1 MVAHQAIGVDHPVE
15 SINRFGQHL
24 QKQRPVGV
32 VPIDIL
38 PPVTTRSDVIKA
50 VREFEAEGASHGGII
65 SKTSRSGK
73 RKDLT
78 PALMTP
84 ALRSGKRKDLTPALL
99 TPALFLHTVPVK

>member
-15 SINRFGQHL
+15 SINRFGQHR

-38 PPVTTRSDVIKA
+38 PPVTTRSDVIKT
-50 VREFEAEGASHGGII
+50 VREFEAEGVSHGGII
-65 SKTSRSGK
+65 LKTGRSGK

-78 PALMTP
+78 PAPDPGTISSLQ
-84 ALRSGKRKDLTPALL
+84 RSKQSACAAYRRDKVDC
-99 TPALFLHTVPVK
+99 